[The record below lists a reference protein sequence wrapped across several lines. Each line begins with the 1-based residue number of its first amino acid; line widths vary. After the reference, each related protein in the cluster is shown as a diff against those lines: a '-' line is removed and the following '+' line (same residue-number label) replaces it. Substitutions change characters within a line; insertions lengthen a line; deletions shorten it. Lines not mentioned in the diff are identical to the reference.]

1 MKKYIFRLSDWL
13 IIILILSSCTKVIDI
28 DLNSVSPQLVIEGN
42 ISDLPGPYFVRL
54 SKTVNFNKTNLFP
67 PLSGAIVKISD
78 NTGNSEILT
87 ETSHGLYSASL
98 IQGTPGRTYE
108 LTVISEE
115 KVYKAISTMPVA
127 VNIDTLTIQEFCNG
141 IQGASTGNIIAKYI
155 NVQFYDPLEINNYYR
170 FIQIFNGVPQDDIF
184 LIDDQLHNG
193 QTISNLLAHTRNS
206 FQPEDTVTVL
216 LQRFDKGVYE
226 YFRTLS
232 QLRSAELSS
241 APSNPL
247 SNFSN
252 GALGYF
258 SAYSVRSKTIVI
270 P

>member
-1 MKKYIFRLSDWL
+1 MKIYILRLSDWL
-13 IIILILSSCTKVIDI
+13 IITLILSSCTKVIDI
-28 DLNSVSPQLVIEGN
+28 DLNSASPQLVIEGN
-42 ISDLPGPYFVRL
+42 ISDLPGPYSVRL

-67 PLSGAIVKISD
+67 PASGAIVKISD

-87 ETSHGLYSASL
+87 ETSPGLYSTSL
-98 IQGTPGRTYE
+98 IQGTPGRTYT
-108 LTVISEE
+108 LTVTYEE
-115 KVYKAISTMPVA
+115 KIYEATSTMPYGVY
-127 VNIDTLTIQEFCNG
+127 IDTLTIQEFCNG
-141 IQGASTGNIIAKYI
+141 IQGAATGKIIAKYI
-155 NVQFYDPLEINNYYR
+155 NVQFYDPSEISNYYR

-184 LIDDQLHNG
+184 LIDDQLQNG
-193 QTISNLLAHTRNS
+193 QTISNLLAHTRNN
-206 FQPEDTVTVL
+206 FQPGDTVTVL

-241 APSNPL
+241 SPSNPL
-247 SNFSN
+247 SNFNN

-258 SAYSVRSKTIVI
+258 SAYSLRSKTIVI